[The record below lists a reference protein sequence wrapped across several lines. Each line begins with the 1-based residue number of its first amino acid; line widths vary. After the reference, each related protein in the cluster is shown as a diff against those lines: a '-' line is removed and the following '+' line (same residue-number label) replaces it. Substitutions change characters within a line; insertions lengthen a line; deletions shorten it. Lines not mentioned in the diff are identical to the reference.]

1 MNWGQINIGQTD
13 KSQTDKSN
21 WPLRVPGAGVEL
33 KRG

>member
-21 WPLRVPGAGVEL
+21 WPFRMPGAGVEL